1 MGCCPANPA
10 WQKLQLN
17 SSSKGVSSP
26 LPHSIHLREWCWFQ
40 TCNGHL
46 KYANKKL
53 SITFFLKLKSTELGN
68 NFPQYLNWFMKNS
81 PLTLIMNFFVFYF
94 LILLKLSLWLA
105 SKTDLVSWVIFRWQY
120 MKRSNCRIPN
130 YSLATLKFEGWS
142 FVVKLQY
149 IDLFLFLFCF

>member
-1 MGCCPANPA
+1 MFAGFPIFWKLKSFDFDFFFLYEIEFVFFFFITKIQLSQCNLMGCCPANPA

-81 PLTLIMNFFVFYF
+81 PLTLIMNFFIFWFY
-94 LILLKLSLWLA
+94 
-105 SKTDLVSWVIFRWQY
+105 
-120 MKRSNCRIPN
+120 
-130 YSLATLKFEGWS
+130 
-142 FVVKLQY
+142 
-149 IDLFLFLFCF
+149 

>member
-1 MGCCPANPA
+1 MGYCGTTQQQGCLNLQNHWLNYLIEARSKIQALVCRFSHILKTKIFLFCFFFFLYEIEFVFFFSITKIQLSQCNLMGCCPANPA

-40 TCNGHL
+40 TCNGRL

-68 NFPQYLNWFMKNS
+68 NFPQYLN
-81 PLTLIMNFFVFYF
+81 
-94 LILLKLSLWLA
+94 
-105 SKTDLVSWVIFRWQY
+105 
-120 MKRSNCRIPN
+120 
-130 YSLATLKFEGWS
+130 
-142 FVVKLQY
+142 
-149 IDLFLFLFCF
+149 

>member
-26 LPHSIHLREWCWFQ
+26 FSFHSPREWCWFQ

-94 LILLKLSLWLA
+94 LILLKEPVTS

-142 FVVKLQY
+142 FVVKTTVY
-149 IDLFLFLFCF
+149 RPFFVPFCF